1 MSDDKQKQFIE
12 SVAPYAIETMR
23 SSGVPA
29 SVTIAQAALES
40 GWGEHAPGHNYFGIK
55 GRGMAARAL
64 RKMIEAGTYR
74 QGITPI
80 PPGLQV
86 FLTREWQDGRF
97 VRMYDVFAAYADPRE
112 AFDAHAELFV
122 RVPCY
127 KVAFQ
132 APDGPSFAKAIAPA
146 YATDPGYADK
156 LVALIAKYRLQQY
169 DDLARLP

>member
-1 MSDDKQKQFIE
+1 MSDEKQKAFIE
-12 SVAPYAIETMR
+12 SVAPYAVDTMR

-40 GWGEHAPGHNYFGIK
+40 GWGDHAPGNNYFGIK

-64 RKMIEAGTYR
+64 RQMIAANTYR
-74 QGITPI
+74 HGITPI

-97 VRMYDVFAAYADPRE
+97 VRQYDVFATYADPRE

-122 RVPCY
+122 RVPVY

-132 APDGPSFAKAIAPA
+132 AKDGPGFAKAIAPA
-146 YATDPGYADK
+146 YATDPGYAGK
-156 LVALIAKYRLQQY
+156 LVALISKYRLTQY
-169 DDLARLP
+169 DDLARLA